1 MINIVLFG
9 PPGAGK
15 GTQAERLVKKYE
27 LVHLS
32 TGDVFR
38 FNMSNN
44 TPLGLK
50 AKEYIS
56 KGQLVPDNV
65 TIDMVIAEV
74 EKNKGAKGFI
84 FDGFPRT
91 TAQAEA
97 LDNFLAIHNAS
108 IHVMLSLEV
117 NEQELKERL
126 LKRGES
132 SGREDD
138 RNPAVI
144 QNRIDVYNKETA
156 VVIDYYKKQNKYS
169 PIDGIGEID
178 SITERLFSAID
189 AVLS

>member
-74 EKNKGAKGFI
+74 EKNKDAKGFI

-91 TAQAEA
+91 KTQAEA
-97 LDNFLAIHNAS
+97 LDNFLAIQSAS

-138 RNPAVI
+138 KNPAVI

-189 AVLS
+189 TVLS